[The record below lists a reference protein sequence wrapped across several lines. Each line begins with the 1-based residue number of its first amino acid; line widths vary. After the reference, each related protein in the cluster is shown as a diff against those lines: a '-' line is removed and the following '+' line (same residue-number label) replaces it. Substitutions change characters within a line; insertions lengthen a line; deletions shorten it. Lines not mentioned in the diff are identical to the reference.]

1 VQELEAQLL
10 AAASGMTKE
19 LQGVTSASPAAGRAV
34 QKLLHADAA
43 LRTRRVPPVRMPIVC
58 STQIVPP
65 ALGTIW
71 R

>member
-1 VQELEAQLL
+1 VCRGRL
-10 AAASGMTKE
+10 
-19 LQGVTSASPAAGRAV
+19 PAVAGRVV

-58 STQIVPP
+58 TIQIAPP